1 MSKMLWIACLL
12 LGASMG
18 YAAPDADHQKI
29 DLVVPIGDAQAGR
42 EAFIALSCTSCHA
55 VKGDS
60 ELSQPVAAVPVPVLG
75 RSSAKMSPG
84 KIASAIVSP
93 SHVISKEVTSKTEG
107 ELSPMADLTEAMT
120 VRQLVDLV
128 AYVRSLDG

>member
-1 MSKMLWIACLL
+1 MTKKLWIACLL
-12 LGASMG
+12 LGASLV

-29 DLVVPIGDAQAGR
+29 DLVIPIGDAQAGR

-55 VKGDS
+55 VEGDS
-60 ELSQPVAAVPVPVLG
+60 ELKEPVAAVPVPVLG
-75 RSSAKMSPG
+75 PASAKRSPG

-93 SHVISKEVTSKTEG
+93 SHVVSKEVASKTEG
-107 ELSPMADLTEAMT
+107 DLSPMADLTEAMT

-128 AYVRSLDG
+128 AFVRSLGD